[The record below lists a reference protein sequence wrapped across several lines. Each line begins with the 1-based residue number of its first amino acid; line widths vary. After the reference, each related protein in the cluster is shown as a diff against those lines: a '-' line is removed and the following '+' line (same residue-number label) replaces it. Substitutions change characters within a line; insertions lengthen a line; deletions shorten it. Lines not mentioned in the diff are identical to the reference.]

1 MIRGCQI
8 LIIIMNELIM
18 QQGQNLQI
26 ITREI
31 IMGKFIELFGEKT
44 YLKSWQEKLAEIH
57 EQHNKLGMPEHI
69 MSLRKTP
76 EEMAAIDAK
85 HNARFKGAKDRL
97 AYYRSHGLDNCSDY
111 PGGDEAFERDVL
123 SGEQR
128 EECMVFS
135 FNMKSEDD
143 YICKCLKNGRF
154 VPEMNFVS
162 IFKVHP
168 KIYDICMHVFPV
180 LYEVSITYHPFVDND
195 PWLPN
200 ASYYRKRAEN

>member
-85 HNARFKGAKDRL
+85 HNARFKGGL
-97 AYYRSHGLDNCSDY
+97 YFSRS
-111 PGGDEAFERDVL
+111 R
-123 SGEQR
+123 
-128 EECMVFS
+128 
-135 FNMKSEDD
+135 
-143 YICKCLKNGRF
+143 
-154 VPEMNFVS
+154 
-162 IFKVHP
+162 
-168 KIYDICMHVFPV
+168 
-180 LYEVSITYHPFVDND
+180 
-195 PWLPN
+195 
-200 ASYYRKRAEN
+200 